1 MTAETANGALG
12 RGAVATTNQ
21 DRAGERIDAVHTAS
35 PAPVQDNASNW
46 VAKITASWRAG
57 FDSMLEVGR
66 LLREAKAALP
76 HGSFMAMVETQLP
89 FKLRYAEVLMK
100 IGDDARLT
108 NPQHAA
114 ILPRSPATL
123 HELQRLTP
131 CEFDARVADGSIRP
145 DMSRSQAKALVKDER
160 LRPVK
165 AAYAARVA
173 AGCRVEDLTALADS
187 GWQAGTI
194 SADPNWHYQTRSAK
208 GRDRSPDQH
217 YGTAS
222 LEPIKALP
230 IARLAAPDS
239 ALHLWCMDWLLP
251 GALEVIEAWGFKFI
265 KVGFC
270 WVKLNPSGNGR
281 FMGLGHWQREG
292 MELCLFATK
301 GNPTRIN
308 ADVRQVIEAPIG
320 RHSEKPEVFQDE
332 MERLT
337 EGPYLELFARRIRP
351 GWKCWGDEIP
361 KSDFVSAAA

>member
-1 MTAETANGALG
+1 MQAPAESLLIA
-12 RGAVATTNQ
+12 
-21 DRAGERIDAVHTAS
+21 
-35 PAPVQDNASNW
+35 QDNAANW
-46 VAKITASWRAG
+46 AAKITATWRTG

-66 LLREAKAALP
+66 LLRGAKAALP

-89 FKLRYAEVLMK
+89 FKLRYAELLMK
-100 IGDDARLT
+100 IGDDARLA

-123 HELQRLTP
+123 YELLRLTP
-131 CEFDARVADGSIRP
+131 GEFDERVADASIRP
-145 DMSRSQAKALVKDER
+145 DMSRSQAKALVKEER

-165 AAYAARVA
+165 AAYAARVE
-173 AGCRVEDLTALADS
+173 AGCRVEDLAALADS
-187 GWQAGTI
+187 GWKAGAI
-194 SADPNWHYQTRSAK
+194 SADPNWNFETWSAK

-217 YGTAS
+217 YATDPLS
-222 LEPIKALP
+222 VIKALP
-230 IARLAAPDS
+230 VARLAADNC

-251 GALEVIEAWGFKFI
+251 AALEVIGAWGFKYI
-265 KVGFC
+265 KVGHV

-301 GNPTRIN
+301 GKPPRLN

-337 EGPYLELFARRIRP
+337 AGPFLELFARRVRP

-361 KSDFVSAAA
+361 RTDFGVAA